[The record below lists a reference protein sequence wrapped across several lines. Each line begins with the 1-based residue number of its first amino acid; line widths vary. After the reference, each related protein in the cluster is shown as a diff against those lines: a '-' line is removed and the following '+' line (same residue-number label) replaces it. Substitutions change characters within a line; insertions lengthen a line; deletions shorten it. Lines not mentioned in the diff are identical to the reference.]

1 MKKALITIS
10 FFTSAWSFA
19 QNQLHQVLVVNEGYY
34 DYQTNAILEPVTI
47 GSYQPVT
54 QQYQVVDTLENM
66 RFASDLVID
75 GNFYFVAADSK
86 IFKMDLN
93 THQEISS
100 VSCPGVRNLAVY
112 QNKLIATRGEY
123 LTTYDS
129 YLHVYNTNDMQLMLA
144 LDTVTGP
151 KWATQNIVIDGTTAY
166 LVVNN
171 AYDWGNEKGI
181 IGQLDLTTLTYGN
194 EIDLGP
200 EGKNP
205 DNLVKYGAA
214 LYTVNNKDWTGTSIS
229 KLDLGTNISSTV
241 NIANAIA
248 GCGTSALRD
257 DKITYQIS
265 METSLNNFDINGMNN
280 IGPVSGIN
288 VNFYELAQEPISG
301 EFYASTTDF
310 FSTGTVFIYDAL
322 NTEIHQF
329 AAGVSP
335 GTIVFDIRPAAGMT
349 NEANNSIRVS
359 PNPTNDY
366 LSIQGKTEQ
375 DIVCLTDMN
384 GMQVVTTT
392 DSSLNLSELPA
403 GIYFLNV
410 NGTCQKVIKL

>member
-1 MKKALITIS
+1 MKKALITLS
-10 FFTSAWSFA
+10 LFASSWSFA
-19 QNQLHQVLVVNEGYY
+19 QNQLHQVLVVNEGYF
-34 DYQTNAILEPVTI
+34 DYQTGAILEPVTI
-47 GSYQPVT
+47 GSYDPTT
-54 QQYQVVDTLENM
+54 QLYQVVDTLENM

-75 GNFYFVAADSK
+75 GDFYFVAADSK

-93 THQEISS
+93 THQEIAS

-112 QNKLIATRGEY
+112 QNKLVATRGEY

-129 YLHVYNTNDMQLMLA
+129 YLHVYQTSDLQLIQSF
-144 LDTVTGP
+144 DTVTGP

-171 AYDWGNEKGI
+171 AYEWGNEKGI
-181 IGQLDLTTLTYGN
+181 IGQLNLSNLSYGN
-194 EIDLGP
+194 EVDLGP

-205 DNLVKYGAA
+205 DNLVKYGSA
-214 LYTVNNKDWTGTSIS
+214 LYTVNNKDWNGTSIS
-229 KLDLGTNISSTV
+229 KFDLATNMSSTV

-280 IGPVSGIN
+280 IGPVNGMN

-322 NTEIHQF
+322 NTEVHQF

-335 GTIVFDIRPAAGMT
+335 GTIVFDIRSSAGVHET
-349 NEANNSIRVS
+349 SANFSVS
-359 PNPTNDY
+359 PNPTNDI
-366 LSIQGKTEQ
+366 LTIQGKPANEL
-375 DIVCLTDMN
+375 VCLLDLNGTTVLSSTDA
-384 GMQVVTTT
+384 T
-392 DSSLNLSELPA
+392 LNISVLPS
-403 GIYFLNV
+403 GIYYV
-410 NGTCQKVIKL
+410 SINGTCQKVIKL

>member
-1 MKKALITIS
+1 MKKALITLS
-10 FFTSAWSFA
+10 LFASSWSFA

-34 DYQTNAILEPVTI
+34 DYQTNVILEPVTI
-47 GSYQPVT
+47 GSYDPIS

-75 GNFYFVAADSK
+75 GNFYYVAADSK

-93 THQEISS
+93 THQEIAN
-100 VSCPGVRNLAVY
+100 VACPGVRNLAVY
-112 QNKLIATRGEY
+112 QDKLVATRGEY

-129 YLHVYNTNDMQLMLA
+129 YLHVYQTSDLQLVQA
-144 LDTVTGP
+144 FDTITGP

-181 IGQLDLTTLTYGN
+181 IGQLNLSNLSYGN
-194 EIDLGP
+194 EVDLGP
-200 EGKNP
+200 DGKNP
-205 DNLVKYGAA
+205 DNLIKFGSA

-229 KLDLGTNISSTV
+229 KFELTTLTPSTV
-241 NIANAIA
+241 NITNAIA

-265 METSLNNFDINGMNN
+265 AETSLNNFDVNGMNN
-280 IGPVSGIN
+280 IGPVNGIN
-288 VNFYELAQEPISG
+288 MNFYELAQEPLSG
-301 EFYASTTDF
+301 DFYASSTDF
-310 FSTGTVFIYDAL
+310 FSTGTVYIYDAS

-335 GTIVFDIRPAAGMT
+335 GTIVFDIRSSAGMT
-349 NEANNSIRVS
+349 ETITNFSIS
-359 PNPTNDY
+359 PNPTNDIIT
-366 LSIQGKTEQ
+366 IQGKSTNDVINLIDLNGTTVLSSNESTL
-375 DIVCLTDMN
+375 DISN
-384 GMQVVTTT
+384 
-392 DSSLNLSELPA
+392 LPA
-403 GIYFLNV
+403 GIYFV
-410 NGTCQKVIKL
+410 HINGTCQKVMKR

>member
-1 MKKALITIS
+1 MKKALITLS
-10 FFTSAWSFA
+10 LFASSWSFA

-47 GSYQPVT
+47 GSYNPVS
-54 QQYQVVDTLENM
+54 QQYQIVDTLENM

-75 GNFYFVAADSK
+75 GNFYYVAADSK

-93 THQEISS
+93 THQEIAS
-100 VSCPGVRNLAVY
+100 VTCPGVRNLAVY

-129 YLHVYNTNDMQLMLA
+129 YLHVYNTADLQLIQA
-144 LDTVTGP
+144 FDTVTGP
-151 KWATQNIVIDGTTAY
+151 KWATQNIVVDGSMAY

-171 AYDWGNEKGI
+171 AYEWGNEKGI
-181 IGQLDLTTLTYGN
+181 IGQLDLSSLSYGN
-194 EIDLGP
+194 EVDLGP
-200 EGKNP
+200 DGRNP
-205 DNLVKYGAA
+205 DNLVKYGSA

-229 KLDLGTNISSTV
+229 KFDLVTATPSTV
-241 NIANAIA
+241 NIANAIT

-265 METSLNNFDINGMNN
+265 SEIVLNNFDLVGMNN
-280 IGPVSGIN
+280 DGPVSGAN
-288 VNFYELAQEPISG
+288 LNFYELAQEPLSG
-301 EFYASTTDF
+301 QFYASSTDF
-310 FSTGTVFIYDAL
+310 FSTGTVYIYDAT

-335 GTIVFDIRPAAGMT
+335 GTIVFDIRSSVGMT
-349 NEANNSIRVS
+349 ETTTNFSVS
-359 PNPTNDY
+359 PNPTNDLLTIHGKSTNDLVSLIDLTGTTV
-366 LSIQGKTEQ
+366 LSS
-375 DIVCLTDMN
+375 
-384 GMQVVTTT
+384 T
-392 DSSLNLSELPA
+392 DSTFNISQLPA
-403 GIYFLNV
+403 GIYYVNI

>member
-1 MKKALITIS
+1 MKKALITLS
-10 FFTSAWSFA
+10 LFASTWSFA
-19 QNQLHQVLVVNEGYY
+19 QNQLHQVLVVNEGYF
-34 DYQTNAILEPVTI
+34 DYQTGAILEPVTI
-47 GSYQPVT
+47 GSYNPTT
-54 QQYQVVDTLENM
+54 QLYQVVDTLENM

-93 THQEISS
+93 THQEIAS
-100 VSCPGVRNLAVY
+100 VACPGVRNLAVY

-129 YLHVYNTNDMQLMLA
+129 YLHVYNTSDLQLIQA
-144 LDTVTGP
+144 FDTVTGP

-171 AYDWGNEKGI
+171 AYEWGNEKGI
-181 IGQLDLTTLTYGN
+181 IGQLDLSNLSYGN
-194 EIDLGP
+194 EVDLGP

-205 DNLVKYGAA
+205 DNLIKFGSA

-229 KLDLGTNISSTV
+229 KFELANNTTSTV
-241 NIANAIA
+241 NIANAVA

-257 DKITYQIS
+257 DKLTYQIS
-265 METSLNNFDINGMNN
+265 METSLNDFDINGMNN
-280 IGPVSGIN
+280 IGPVNGIN
-288 VNFYELAQEPISG
+288 LNFYELAQEPISG
-301 EFYASTTDF
+301 QLYASSTDF
-310 FSTGTVFIYDAL
+310 FSTGTVYIYDAT

-335 GTIVFDIRPAAGMT
+335 GTIVFDIRSSAGI
-349 NEANNSIRVS
+349 NEETTSFSVY
-359 PNPTNDY
+359 PNPTNE
-366 LSIQGKTEQ
+366 LLTIQGKSANGLVSLSDLNGTTVLSSTES
-375 DIVCLTDMN
+375 T
-384 GMQVVTTT
+384 
-392 DSSLNLSELPA
+392 LNISQLPA
-403 GIYFLNV
+403 GIYYVNM

>member
-34 DYQTNAILEPVTI
+34 DYQTNAIEEPVTI
-47 GSYQPVT
+47 GSYNPTT

-93 THQEISS
+93 SHQEISS
-100 VSCPGVRNLAVY
+100 VTCPGVRNLAVY

-129 YLHVYNTNDMQLMLA
+129 YLHVYNTSDLQLIQA
-144 LDTVTGP
+144 FDTVTGP
-151 KWATQNIVIDGTTAY
+151 KWATQNIVIDGNTAY

-171 AYDWGNEKGI
+171 AYEWGNEKGI
-181 IGQLDLTTLTYGN
+181 IGQLDLTNLSYGN
-194 EIDLGP
+194 EVDLGP

-205 DNLVKYGAA
+205 DNLVKYGSA

-229 KLDLGTNISSTV
+229 KLDLGTNIPSTV

-280 IGPVSGIN
+280 IGPVNGIN
-288 VNFYELAQEPISG
+288 LNFYELAQEPISG

-310 FSTGTVFIYDAL
+310 FSTGTVFIYDAT

-335 GTIVFDIRPAAGMT
+335 GTIVFDIRSAAGLS
-349 NEANNSIRVS
+349 NEENNAISIS
-359 PNPTNDY
+359 PNPTNDF
-366 LSIQGKTEQ
+366 LHIQGKAAK
-375 DIVCLTDMN
+375 DIVNLTDMN
-384 GMQVVTTT
+384 GMQVISTTE
-392 DSSLNLSELPA
+392 SSVNLTQLPA
-403 GIYFLNV
+403 GIYFVNV
-410 NGTCQKVIKL
+410 NGTSQKVIKL

>member
-34 DYQTNAILEPVTI
+34 DYQTNAIEEPVTI
-47 GSYQPVT
+47 GSYNPTT

-93 THQEISS
+93 SHQEISS
-100 VSCPGVRNLAVY
+100 VTCPGVRNLAVY

-129 YLHVYNTNDMQLMLA
+129 YLHVYNTSDLQLILA
-144 LDTVTGP
+144 FDTVTGP
-151 KWATQNIVIDGTTAY
+151 KWATQNIVIDGNTAY

-171 AYDWGNEKGI
+171 AYEWGNEKGI
-181 IGQLDLTTLTYGN
+181 IGQLDLTNLSYGN
-194 EIDLGP
+194 EVDLGP

-205 DNLVKYGAA
+205 DNLVKYGSA

-229 KLDLGTNISSTV
+229 KLDLGTNIPSTV

-280 IGPVSGIN
+280 IGPVNGIN
-288 VNFYELAQEPISG
+288 LNFYELAQEPISG

-310 FSTGTVFIYDAL
+310 FSTGTVFIYDAT
-322 NTEIHQF
+322 NAEIHQF

-335 GTIVFDIRPAAGMT
+335 GTIVFDIRSAAGLS
-349 NEANNSIRVS
+349 NEENNAISIS
-359 PNPTNDY
+359 PNPTNDF
-366 LSIQGKTEQ
+366 LHIQGKAAK
-375 DIVCLTDMN
+375 DIVNLTDMN
-384 GMQVVTTT
+384 GMQVISTTE
-392 DSSLNLSELPA
+392 SSVNLTQLPA
-403 GIYFLNV
+403 GIYFVNV
-410 NGTCQKVIKL
+410 NGTSQKVIKL